1 MSEPVEGDDV
11 SLASRAVSATIR
23 LRELWTGASDRM
35 QSAGEHVHDAV
46 EKPVRGFYGALHRS
60 PGAVIII
67 LLLGTG
73 FIGQYAVDFQHQIN
87 GDVEIYLPDGAES
100 KDLLL
105 EVREGWSTDI
115 VMLYIHTANAI
126 EDEGRRGTCDEADD
140 CEYNVTSV
148 NVLKQLSYL
157 EGDDVS
163 GQGNYARGLDWDKE
177 DRGRNDGVVWI
188 LSPSQVIK
196 EANSSRARFTCAM
209 EEHGIVGFNLDRA
222 LVILDSDGQHDA
234 SDIPNLLEPIL
245 AGDADVVI
253 GSRFVDGGGA
263 ESMPT
268 YRALGI
274 KVITAASNL
283 SSDLKVKDTQSG
295 FRAFGPRALERLN
308 FDHDG
313 MESCLEILNACNDMQ
328 LKVDEVPTKIRYDV
342 PKGSRY
348 TALSHGFTV
357 LSFALISL
365 SQKKPLLFFGLPG
378 ISLLATGAAIGMRAL
393 NEVEVLTDGSIS
405 LTVGPGLT
413 AAWIGMLGASLCFA
427 ALVLHGARRLMR
439 RLMIQEFGLD

>member
-1 MSEPVEGDDV
+1 MEGVTEEVVEPIVWDGPIIAAMPVFNEEETIGSVVLSCRSQVDEILCVDDG
-11 SLASRAVSATIR
+11 SSDASSRIARALGAT
-23 LRELWTGASDRM
+23 
-35 QSAGEHVHDAV
+35 VHHHRAN
-46 EKPVRGFYGALHRS
+46 RGYGGALKT
-60 PGAVIII
+60 I
-67 LLLGTG
+67 
-73 FIGQYAVDFQHQIN
+73 FQI
-87 GDVEIYLPDGAES
+87 
-100 KDLLL
+100 
-105 EVREGWSTDI
+105 
-115 VMLYIHTANAI
+115 ANK
-126 EDEGRRGTCDEADD
+126 RRA
-140 CEYNVTSV
+140 
-148 NVLKQLSYL
+148 
-157 EGDDVS
+157 
-163 GQGNYARGLDWDKE
+163 
-177 DRGRNDGVVWI
+177 
-188 LSPSQVIK
+188 
-196 EANSSRARFTCAM
+196 
-209 EEHGIVGFNLDRA
+209 RA

-234 SDIPNLLEPIL
+234 SDIPNLLAPIL